1 LQKRLVVDYAL
12 LIKQVYLEK
21 STMAAGTTVKKV
33 KVYRVQVLDRA
44 FQILNLL
51 AEEPSGMGLTDI
63 AEYLKL
69 HKSTAHRLI
78 MVLERSR
85 FVEKNTVS
93 GKYHLGSRLMELGLS
108 AVSRL
113 DVYEVAR
120 PQLRTLVK
128 ETGETAHLAVLRE
141 GEIVSLVNVQSSQ
154 TLRTPTTV
162 GTRTPAHCT
171 SLGKAMLAFAPP
183 EHVEEFLGNRTL
195 KPYTRKTIT
204 SPSRLK
210 AELAAT
216 RARGYALDDEERE
229 PGLRCIGA
237 PVWDSTGEVVAA
249 VSIAGP
255 AFRITDRRVPALAR
269 MVMKI
274 AARISA
280 SLGYSGM
287 KTKPARARV
296 SA

>member
-1 LQKRLVVDYAL
+1 
-12 LIKQVYLEK
+12 
-21 STMAAGTTVKKV
+21 MATSKTAKKP

-44 FQILNLL
+44 FQILNVL
-51 AEEPSGMGLTDI
+51 AEEPGGMGLTDV
-63 AEYLKL
+63 AERLKL

-85 FVEKNTVS
+85 FVEKNAIS

-120 PQLRTLVK
+120 PHLRTLVK
-128 ETGETAHLAVLRE
+128 ETGETAHMAVLRE
-141 GEIVSLVNVQSSQ
+141 GEVVSLVNAESSQ
-154 TLRTPTTV
+154 TLRTPITV

-171 SLGKAMLAFAPP
+171 SLGKAMLAFGLP
-183 EHVEEFLGNRTL
+183 EQVEEFLRNRTL
-195 KPYTRKTIT
+195 KAYTRKTIT
-204 SPSRLK
+204 SASRLK
-210 AELAAT
+210 VELATT
-216 RARGYALDDEERE
+216 RARGYAIDNEERE

-249 VSIAGP
+249 ISIAGP
-255 AFRITDRRVPALAR
+255 MFRITDSRVPALSR
-269 MVMKI
+269 SVMKL

-280 SLGYSGM
+280 SLGYSGI
-287 KTKPARARV
+287 KTKS
-296 SA
+296 SAVGFSA